1 MTSKTELPA
10 GENVSPVDEYVREHI
25 VSGIVTISLVIF
37 LWELYLTFRQAFLVF
52 WGPLLSW
59 EYGQKLTESC
69 GLDPSNEIYVTAGCQ
84 TVKMIIFTILCDL
97 PISIYETFVIEEKHK
112 FNKQTAGFFI
122 KDQLTKL
129 IVSYVLIVPLICGI
143 VWIIKNGGDY
153 FILYLW
159 IFTVV
164 MSLVLMVIYPELI
177 APLFDKYTALPEGDL
192 KVRIEA
198 LASSLGFPL
207 YKLYVVEG
215 SRRSSHSNAY
225 LYGFYKYKRI
235 VLFDTL
241 VYEYQKKKAD
251 EEREKAR
258 VNGKE
263 EVEEKEIPG
272 CETDEIIAV
281 LAHELGHWHHS
292 HALKGFLY
300 GQVIFLVNFV
310 LFAQLL
316 HYSPMYEG
324 LGFTDSKPVFIG
336 LLIVLNN
343 ILAPVNKS
351 TLKKPRWRARLQRDS
366 SRSLTQRRQPQQ
378 SHHHHQQ
385 HRHNNNNNNGAA
397 SVVVDRANDR
407 CPQQRQRRTV
417 ADSNGYKYGSECDC
431 CPYGYHIDVDFVRFC
446 EDWQNAACDRLAEE
460 KRRRR
465 VKQKQRQSM
474 EFMLGL
480 PDEADAS
487 TTDADTSPPPSSEMR
502 AVATSTPVERSSQA
516 AAALAKTRQAP
527 ESTTVQSHKDWEDTL
542 SNFEQTL
549 SQSFSGP
556 SRSSSMTSIASRCHR
571 YAELYIYKLI
581 YIYHSVR
588 AVVCTTRTRRYCAP
602 LTN

>member
-1 MTSKTELPA
+1 MASKNELPA
-10 GENVSPVDEYVREHI
+10 GEIVSPVDEYVREHI

-37 LWELYLTFRQAFLVF
+37 LWELYLTFRQRKLVQSLVEPPKVLDGVLPKETYDKSRTYSLDKSTFSIIAGIYSITLNTAFLVF

-59 EYGQKLTESC
+59 EYGRKLTESC
-69 GLDPSNEIYVTAGCQ
+69 GLDPNNEIYVTAGCQ

-164 MSLVLMVIYPELI
+164 MSLVLMVIYPEFI

-258 VNGKE
+258 ASGKE

-343 ILAPVNKS
+343 ILAPVNKLLS
-351 TLKKPRWRARLQRDS
+351 WAMTINSRKFEFEADRYALGLGHAEPLKQALIKLHKDNLGYPLYDKLYSNWHHSHPPLLERLDALKKK
-366 SRSLTQRRQPQQ
+366 
-378 SHHHHQQ
+378 
-385 HRHNNNNNNGAA
+385 
-397 SVVVDRANDR
+397 VD
-407 CPQQRQRRTV
+407 
-417 ADSNGYKYGSECDC
+417 
-431 CPYGYHIDVDFVRFC
+431 
-446 EDWQNAACDRLAEE
+446 
-460 KRRRR
+460 
-465 VKQKQRQSM
+465 
-474 EFMLGL
+474 
-480 PDEADAS
+480 
-487 TTDADTSPPPSSEMR
+487 
-502 AVATSTPVERSSQA
+502 
-516 AAALAKTRQAP
+516 
-527 ESTTVQSHKDWEDTL
+527 
-542 SNFEQTL
+542 
-549 SQSFSGP
+549 
-556 SRSSSMTSIASRCHR
+556 
-571 YAELYIYKLI
+571 
-581 YIYHSVR
+581 
-588 AVVCTTRTRRYCAP
+588 
-602 LTN
+602 